1 MIMAKSN
8 RIKIKRGNGFFHEL
22 IDQLLTVL
30 LGELLIYIIVLFFM
44 SAFGAI
50 IFAAICFSW
59 GVLFLLLPFAVLI
72 YILFK
77 KYSH

>member
-1 MIMAKSN
+1 MTKNN
-8 RIKIKRGNGFFHEL
+8 RIKIKRGYGFFHEL

-30 LGELLIYIIVLFFM
+30 LGELLIYIIALLFV
-44 SAFGAI
+44 SAFGGI

-72 YILFK
+72 YIFFK
-77 KYSH
+77 KYSR